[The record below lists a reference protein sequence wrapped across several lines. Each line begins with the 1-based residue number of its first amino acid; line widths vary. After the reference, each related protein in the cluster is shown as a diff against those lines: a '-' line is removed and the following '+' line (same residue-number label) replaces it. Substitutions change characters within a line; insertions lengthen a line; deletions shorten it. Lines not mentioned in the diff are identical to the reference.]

1 MTETSR
7 KASSRQEAAG
17 LALLES
23 NRAWTVCKFVMWGVA
38 AFSVAFI
45 YCAVTGKGK
54 ASVSISGGLD
64 ALFGWALRTI
74 IKYHFPE
81 KNEPLLLRLVGRFRG
96 E

>member
-1 MTETSR
+1 MTDPSR
-7 KASSRQEAAG
+7 KINKRQEAAG
-17 LALLES
+17 LAMLES
-23 NRAWTVCKFVMWGVA
+23 DRAWTVCKFVMCGVA
-38 AFSVAFI
+38 VFSVAFI

-54 ASVSISGGLD
+54 AVVSISGGLD

-81 KNEPLLLRLVGRFRG
+81 KNEPLLLRLIGRFRG